1 MIELYHAWNSTCS
14 QKVRLC
20 LAEKHLAW
28 TGHVL
33 NLRQF
38 DQVSPAFLAI
48 NPAAMVPV
56 LIDGG
61 VKVTESRII
70 NEYLE
75 DAYPAVPLL
84 PRAAAERAKVRAWT
98 KYVDDVPTEAVKIP
112 SFMKNIRPGA
122 RQMSDAELDA
132 ALRNMPDR
140 GKAERW
146 RRAAREGYTE
156 AEIRPSVDLLA
167 DMLDRM
173 EAALAAGPWLAG
185 ADYSLA
191 DVDIAP
197 FVHRLVQIDLASM
210 IAQRPRVA
218 AWHARITA
226 RPAFAVAMTPP

>member
-14 QKVRLC
+14 QKVRIC
-20 LAEKHLAW
+20 LEEKGIPW

-33 NLRQF
+33 NLRRF
-38 DQVSPAFLAI
+38 DQVRPEFLAI

-56 LIDGG
+56 LVDDG

-75 DAYPAVPLL
+75 DAYPAIPLL
-84 PRAAAERAKVRAWT
+84 PRSAAGRARVRAWT
-98 KYVDDVPTEAVKIP
+98 KYVDDVLTEAVKIP
-112 SFMKNIRPGA
+112 SFMKNIRPHTQ
-122 RQMSDAELDA
+122 QMSDAELDA
-132 ALRNMPDR
+132 AVRNMPDR

-146 RRAAREGYTE
+146 RRAAREGYSE

-173 EAALAAGPWLAG
+173 ERALAAGPWLSG
-185 ADYSLA
+185 DMYTLA

-197 FVHRLVQIDLASM
+197 FVQRLVQIDLEGM
-210 IAQRPRVA
+210 IAQRPAVA
-218 AWHARITA
+218 AWHARINS
-226 RPAFAVAMTPP
+226 RPAFAAAMAGP